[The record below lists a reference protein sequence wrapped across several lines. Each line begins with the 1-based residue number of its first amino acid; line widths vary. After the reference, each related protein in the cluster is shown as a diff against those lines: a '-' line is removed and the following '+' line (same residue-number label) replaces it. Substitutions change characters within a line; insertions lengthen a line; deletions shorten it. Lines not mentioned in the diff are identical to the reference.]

1 MDDIDT
7 IPSRLHDIDP
17 PQAPSPPERSASRGG
32 VWLLLAL
39 VGALALG
46 WFFWRR

>member
-17 PQAPSPPERSASRGG
+17 PQATSTPERPEKTGR
-32 VWLLLAL
+32 VWLVLAL
-39 VGALALG
+39 LGAAALA
-46 WFFWRR
+46 WFVWRR